1 MNWSFYVKLQS
12 QPMLG
17 HSLVFFGFFFKDPY
31 CVSCR
36 SVLPCRL
43 ALKEKKERLDSID
56 RRNHLSIS
64 LEWSSNA
71 AFLLPCYLM
80 CSFCGSTDHPA
91 LLNVQWE
98 GAMHDLCTRPE
109 PPEPLQH
116 FSPITASTVGG
127 PEPPAGPEHPEQE
140 KREKETGTSDTVNM
154 ANLGCGTI
162 TNGNASMLGK
172 RHHSLYEDFNNQGF
186 RKVSRLLGNEYDA
199 TPK

>member
-1 MNWSFYVKLQS
+1 
-12 QPMLG
+12 
-17 HSLVFFGFFFKDPY
+17 
-31 CVSCR
+31 
-36 SVLPCRL
+36 
-43 ALKEKKERLDSID
+43 
-56 RRNHLSIS
+56 
-64 LEWSSNA
+64 
-71 AFLLPCYLM
+71 
-80 CSFCGSTDHPA
+80 
-91 LLNVQWE
+91 
-98 GAMHDLCTRPE
+98 MHDLCTRPE